1 LEKSINK
8 AEEEEEDAVE
18 EEEVEEAA
26 AEDVT
31 NNRLSDLFDGTRRC
45 CVRRWAV
52 GEIHAMERRGLL
64 QPTAARTSK
73 DDTMMIKD
81 ERR

>member
-52 GEIHAMERRGLL
+52 GEIHAMERRGL
-64 QPTAARTSK
+64 QPTTARTRK

-81 ERR
+81 EHR